1 MRSHTLLRIAAV
13 LTALYVAGH
22 TAGMPWTPVH
32 GPHEQAVIDAMR
44 DVHFSA
50 MGSVR
55 SYWDFYQG
63 FGIALSGLLAVQAVL
78 IWQLANVA
86 RDGGRYRAMLATHL
100 AGFLFNAV
108 VIGVYILVLPL
119 ALALP
124 IALCLLLALVRRGD
138 AQSSNEKRSRAISAG
153 PQSAGN

>member
-1 MRSHTLLRIAAV
+1 
-13 LTALYVAGH
+13 
-22 TAGMPWTPVH
+22 MPWAPVH
-32 GPHEQAVIDAMR
+32 GPNEQAVVDAMR
-44 DVHFSA
+44 NVRFSA

-78 IWQLANVA
+78 LWQLANVA

-108 VIGVYILVLPL
+108 VIGAYIFVLPL
-119 ALALP
+119 AFTLA
-124 IALCLLLALVRRGD
+124 IALCLLWAFVRRDD
-138 AQSSNEKRSRAISAG
+138 AKASNDEWPKLSGRTA
-153 PQSAGN
+153 